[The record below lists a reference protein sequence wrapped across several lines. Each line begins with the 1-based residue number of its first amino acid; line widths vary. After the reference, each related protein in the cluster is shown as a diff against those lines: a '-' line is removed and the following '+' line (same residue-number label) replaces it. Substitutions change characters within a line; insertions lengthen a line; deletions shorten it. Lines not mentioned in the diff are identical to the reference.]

1 MRILELLAQVVG
13 SDKRYDKQYA
23 KCYIANIC
31 GNHFFSGEAFG
42 LLPPYGKGL
51 HGYLGIARTS
61 GRSCETK

>member
-31 GNHFFSGEAFG
+31 GNHFFF
-42 LLPPYGKGL
+42 
-51 HGYLGIARTS
+51 R
-61 GRSCETK
+61 

>member
-42 LLPPYGKGL
+42 LLPLMGKGSTD
-51 HGYLGIARTS
+51 IWA
-61 GRSCETK
+61 

>member
-31 GNHFFSGEAFG
+31 GNHFFSGEAFD
-42 LLPPYGKGL
+42 LLPLMGKGPRIFGHSAYKWKIL
-51 HGYLGIARTS
+51 
-61 GRSCETK
+61 